1 MKDVGQTKHPS
12 GNVTGKL
19 YHCFL
24 HLLGLT
30 MIDFVVLPAR
40 ARISITY
47 TGEPGAEG
55 FLSLKRL

>member
-1 MKDVGQTKHPS
+1 
-12 GNVTGKL
+12 
-19 YHCFL
+19 
-24 HLLGLT
+24 

-47 TGEPGAEG
+47 TGEAGSEG